1 MRLLPVIF
9 KHQLTSYASTPAT
22 YLSIALFLLMSVTL
36 GLYAHRWLEQDTL
49 DLQIFFQLH
58 PWLYLVL
65 MPTLTTQLWA
75 EESNAG
81 FLDVVKIL
89 PITAS
94 ELAIG
99 KFLAAWAVASA
110 ALISTFPL
118 VIVANYLG
126 TADNGLI
133 ASQFIAS
140 WLLAGSYLAVG
151 CFICSFTR
159 QHIIIFILTLCL
171 LLIASGLSTAIDNLE
186 HQAPVWLIDSLTV
199 LNPLSRF
206 STIDNGKLTLHDAA
220 YFISIIVAFL
230 TATTVILNHKHR

>member
-9 KHQLTSYASTPAT
+9 KHQLASYASTPAT
-22 YLSIALFLLMSVTL
+22 YLSIALFLLMSVSL

-49 DLQIFFQLH
+49 DLQVFFQLH

-65 MPTLTTQLWA
+65 MPALTTQLWS

-81 FLDVVKIL
+81 FLDVIKIL
-89 PITAS
+89 PITAP

-99 KFLAAWAVASA
+99 KFLAAWGVASA

-118 VIVANYLG
+118 VIVANYFG

-140 WLLAGSYLAVG
+140 WLLAGSYLSAG
-151 CFICSFTR
+151 CFICTFTR
-159 QHIIIFILTLCL
+159 RRVVIFILTLCL
-171 LLIASGLSTAIDNLE
+171 LLTASGLSIALDNLE
-186 HQAPVWLIDSLTV
+186 HQAPVWIIDSLTA

-206 STIDNGKLTLHDAA
+206 STIDNGKLTLHDMV
-220 YFISIIVAFL
+220 YFISIILAFL
-230 TATTVILNHKHR
+230 TATTVILNHKYR